1 MSAVAKRRER
11 ERAERRDRIL
21 DAAQEVFWREGF
33 EAAKMGA
40 IAEAAQLGKGT
51 LYLYFR
57 DKDHLAL
64 GLATRHQMQLLERF
78 GRLEDEHAQA
88 PGLGLL
94 RRLLSG
100 YADHM
105 QKPVEHLRMVMTR
118 WATGAPFDP
127 DTEGCQDAGENVV
140 KIFGTFRDAVIQAQR
155 EGDMPAAIPPERLT
169 TFLFSSLNG
178 ALLMRLQI
186 SCLDN
191 LEPVSKPLMST
202 DEHIDLLL
210 EACRHLAQSS
220 HIGER
225 RHLEN
230 TGR

>member
-1 MSAVAKRRER
+1 MSAVAERRER

-21 DAAQEVFWREGF
+21 DAAQQVFWREGF

-64 GLATRHQMQLLERF
+64 GLATRHQMRLLERF
-78 GRLEDEHAQA
+78 VQLEAECGDQGGIE
-88 PGLGLL
+88 LL
-94 RRLLSG
+94 RRLLAS

-127 DTEGCQDAGENVV
+127 ATEGCQSAGENVMR
-140 KIFGTFRDAVIQAQR
+140 IFGTLRDAVIEAQR
-155 EGDMPAAIPPERLT
+155 KGEMPADVAPERLT

-178 ALLMRLQI
+178 SLLMQLQMT
-186 SCLDN
+186 CLASLD
-191 LEPVSKPLMST
+191 EVHKQIMTT

-210 EACRHLAQSS
+210 EACRHLARPSGV
-220 HIGER
+220 GER
-225 RHLEN
+225 HDLEDA
-230 TGR
+230 GQ